1 MKKHNHGF
9 TIIEVI
15 VVVAF
20 LGLVS
25 VLFFSQKNN
34 AEASTRDEQRKTAIN
49 AMYYSLEES
58 YYATHKN
65 YPQKLSA
72 DTLPTMDA
80 DLLKDPQGNLIGTS
94 ESDYRYDSINCNDS
108 GECTSYKLS
117 ANLENE
123 ADYTKEGR
131 H

>member
-1 MKKHNHGF
+1 MKRHNSGF
-9 TIIEVI
+9 TVIELIVII
-15 VVVAF
+15 AF

-25 VLFFSQKNN
+25 VLFFNQKSDV
-34 AEASTRDEQRKTAIN
+34 EKSTRDEQRKTAIN

-58 YYATHKN
+58 YYTTHKH

-72 DTLPTMDA
+72 DKLPTMDGE
-80 DLLKDPQGNLIGTS
+80 LLKDPEGNLIGTA
-94 ESDYRYDSINCNDS
+94 ESDYRYDSINCNDA
-108 GECTSYKLS
+108 GECASYKLS

-123 ADYTKEGR
+123 ADYTKDSR